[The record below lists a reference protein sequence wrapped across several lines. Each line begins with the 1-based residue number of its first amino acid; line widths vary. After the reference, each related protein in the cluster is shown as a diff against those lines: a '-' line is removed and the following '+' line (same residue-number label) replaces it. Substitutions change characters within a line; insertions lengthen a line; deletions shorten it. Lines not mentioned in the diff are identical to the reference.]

1 MKKLAVSV
9 LSVMLL
15 IGTSRIAMA
24 ESAKPGSFCA
34 KAGVSVRV
42 GAKQLTCVKSGKKL
56 VWAIVQS
63 STQVTTPSPSM
74 PAKSTSLRV
83 ITPVSIPTK
92 PPVPPV
98 GTYILNNYTFPP
110 AKTMVRVALFGAPG
124 PVYDKAVRTLPI
136 ALQKL
141 ADVTGNSCTILDTT
155 GVPTP
160 FFNDTCNKHF
170 GDIDIVIGDGTNDA
184 RGGSDA
190 SHIAQGGHG
199 VTSPNT
205 GNSNIANCPG
215 ILIGRDAQWSSED
228 FSSSMKSVGHTIMH
242 ELGHAFGLGH
252 PPVDGQVMQ
261 TGTVFVNDYS
271 PGDRY
276 GLYLKTQG
284 LR

>member
-1 MKKLAVSV
+1 M
-9 LSVMLL
+9 
-15 IGTSRIAMA
+15 
-24 ESAKPGSFCA
+24 
-34 KAGVSVRV
+34 
-42 GAKQLTCVKSGKKL
+42 
-56 VWAIVQS
+56 
-63 STQVTTPSPSM
+63 
-74 PAKSTSLRV
+74 
-83 ITPVSIPTK
+83 
-92 PPVPPV
+92 
-98 GTYILNNYTFPP
+98 
-110 AKTMVRVALFGAPG
+110 
-124 PVYDKAVRTLPI
+124 
-136 ALQKL
+136 
-141 ADVTGNSCTILDTT
+141 
-155 GVPTP
+155 
-160 FFNDTCNKHF
+160 
-170 GDIDIVIGDGTNDA
+170 IGDGTNDA